1 MITYWVGV
9 FIALCINLAML
20 YYHGRTEGKITL
32 SNAFIAV
39 ILSLTSLAEV
49 VALAIIVLVCL
60 IAESD
65 NIVIWKSKKK

>member
-9 FIALCINLAML
+9 FIALCINLTAL
-20 YYHGRTEGKITL
+20 YYHGKTEGKITL
-32 SNAFIAV
+32 SNAFIAI
-39 ILSLTSLAEV
+39 ILSLASLAEV
-49 VALAIIVLVCL
+49 GALIIICLVFL